1 MKDLKRVEIV
11 TGALETPKVINI
23 LEEHQV
29 NGYTMIKNVLGS
41 GDKGV
46 QDGEGLHNA
55 FQNTYLI
62 VACSQEELE
71 RIKEPLR
78 KVLRKSGG
86 VCLISDAQWLIH

>member
-11 TGALETPKVINI
+11 TGALETPNVINI